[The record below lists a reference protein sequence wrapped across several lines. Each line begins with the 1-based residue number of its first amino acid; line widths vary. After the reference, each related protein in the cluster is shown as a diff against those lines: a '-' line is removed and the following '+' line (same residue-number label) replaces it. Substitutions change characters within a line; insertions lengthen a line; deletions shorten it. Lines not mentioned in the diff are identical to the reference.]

1 MMSLI
6 ATFWNMFVSMKAQKK
21 YFYYRK
27 KMAVNT
33 HPFIP
38 GPPRQHPQAS
48 GHWALGT
55 AGQKNPDS

>member
-27 KMAVNT
+27 KMG
-33 HPFIP
+33 FCI
-38 GPPRQHPQAS
+38 RI
-48 GHWALGT
+48 WKKWKLALGDGRRPWR
-55 AGQKNPDS
+55 AWLL